1 MLDGIYRNPTE
12 IYFGPSCMKAL
23 GPRVLQEGARV
34 LLVYGGDS
42 VHQCGV
48 YEDVIIALRD
58 LNINY
63 VELSGVQ
70 PNPLADKVQEGI
82 RLCKEN
88 AIELILAVG
97 GGSVIDT
104 AKVIAFG
111 VHAESLDIFSWFDGG
126 PKPEVALPFGVV
138 LTLPGS
144 GSESSGDAVISFTD
158 RCEKR
163 PISSPLLFPRFSFL
177 NPIYT
182 VKLSQELTMSGIW
195 DAISHLLERYFTNE
209 GNVDCSSRLSEGL
222 IYSLMRTANNLLTD
236 PENYDYR
243 AEAMWGCKLAHDG
256 TIGFGRKADWSTH
269 RIAHEIAA
277 LFNTRHGSTLA
288 VIFPAWMEFCNKRQ
302 PSLFEGLRGQLM
314 DFSRHPDD
322 DLANIFRAFIRKCG
336 LPLTLSELGIVD
348 HSLIQRIAAQSVQ
361 RQQSG
366 TIGHFI
372 RLREQDVK
380 EILTIAS

>member
-1 MLDGIYRNPTE
+1 
-12 IYFGPSCMKAL
+12 
-23 GPRVLQEGARV
+23 
-34 LLVYGGDS
+34 
-42 VHQCGV
+42 
-48 YEDVIIALRD
+48 
-58 LNINY
+58 
-63 VELSGVQ
+63 
-70 PNPLADKVQEGI
+70 
-82 RLCKEN
+82 
-88 AIELILAVG
+88 
-97 GGSVIDT
+97 
-104 AKVIAFG
+104 
-111 VHAESLDIFSWFDGG
+111 
-126 PKPEVALPFGVV
+126 
-138 LTLPGS
+138 
-144 GSESSGDAVISFTD
+144 
-158 RCEKR
+158 
-163 PISSPLLFPRFSFL
+163 
-177 NPIYT
+177 
-182 VKLSQELTMSGIW
+182 MSGMW
-195 DAISHLLERYFTNE
+195 DAISHVLERYFTNE
-209 GNVDCSSRLSEGL
+209 ENVDCSSHLSEGL
-222 IYSLMRTANNLLTD
+222 ILSLMRTATNLLRD

-256 TIGFGRKADWSTH
+256 TLGFGRKADWSTH

-302 PSLFEGLRGQLM
+302 PSLFEGLPGQLM
-314 DFSRHPDD
+314 EFSRHPND